1 VTIVRDD
8 KFITAAYSDPIAREV
23 DAFQYE
29 LRDGPCLSAMFE
41 GKQTYIE
48 SIAHESRWP
57 RFVPRA
63 RDKGILSTWSFP
75 LTVRGRSIGALNL
88 YSRALEGCKNS
99 DENVAQ
105 IFAVQASTVLS
116 NTLAYSS
123 SAQLSGQLKEALESR
138 QLIGE
143 ATGIL
148 MERLDCSREVA
159 FDQLRRTSNSTNVK
173 LKVVARGV
181 VDPVQRRRVKKGS
194 HLQSRSHV
202 GLG

>member
-1 VTIVRDD
+1 
-8 KFITAAYSDPIAREV
+8 
-23 DAFQYE
+23 
-29 LRDGPCLSAMFE
+29 MFE
-41 GKQTYIE
+41 GKQTHIE
-48 SIAHESRWP
+48 FMAHESRWP

-63 RDKGILSTWSFP
+63 RDKRILSTWSFP

-88 YSRALEGCKNS
+88 YSRELEGFKNS

-116 NTLAYSS
+116 NALAYSS

-159 FDQLRRTSNSTNVK
+159 FDHLRRTSNSTNVK

-181 VDPVQRRRVKKGS
+181 VDSVQRRLVKKGPPSS
-194 HLQSRSHV
+194 HLNRARTWDSSDTRFANVLEGSSAPSEMSV
-202 GLG
+202 AEFWFA